1 MGFTSSRVR
10 VRFSYIIAVVTFLG
24 AVFSY
29 GFSVWSASRSYD
41 AALPKDASDSVIRG
55 VLSFHQ
61 ASGGFPKNFVE
72 VEETVWKHKKPP
84 NFGDTGRAFNAYNY
98 NYIYF
103 RLGAHECAIY
113 AIPGGGRRAE
123 APSFYFYVTTLAVW
137 KWKGPA
143 LGEEDV
149 TKLRPVRPGTEEAL
163 LLGVLGMTE
172 QPRSE
177 IRMKDAVRKA
187 SIVNFAS
194 KE

>member
-1 MGFTSSRVR
+1 MGFASSRVR
-10 VRFSYIIAVVTFLG
+10 VRFSYIIVVVTFLA

-29 GFSVWSASRSYD
+29 GFSVWSASRRYD

-61 ASGGFPKNFVE
+61 GAGNFPKDFVE

-84 NFGDTGRAFNAYNY
+84 NFGDTGRTFNAYNY

-103 RLGAHECAIY
+103 RLGAHECALY
-113 AIPGGGRRAE
+113 AIPGGARRAE
-123 APSFYFYVTTLAVW
+123 APSFYYYVTTQEVW

-172 QPRSE
+172 QPKSA

-187 SIVNFAS
+187 SIINYLPQ
-194 KE
+194 E

>member
-1 MGFTSSRVR
+1 MGFASSRVR
-10 VRFSYIIAVVTFLG
+10 VRFSYIIVVVTFLA

-29 GFSVWSASRSYD
+29 GFSVWSASRRYD

-55 VLSFHQ
+55 VLAFHQ
-61 ASGGFPKNFVE
+61 GAGNFPKNFVE
-72 VEETVWKHKKPP
+72 VEEAVWKHKKPP
-84 NFGDTGRAFNAYNY
+84 NFGETGRTFNAYNY

-103 RLGAHECAIY
+103 RLGAHEFALY
-113 AIPGGGRRAE
+113 AIPGGERRSE
-123 APSFYFYVTTLAVW
+123 APSFYYYVTTQGVW

-149 TKLRPVRPGTEEAL
+149 TKLKPVRPGTEDAQ

-172 QPRSE
+172 QPKSVIKME
-177 IRMKDAVRKA
+177 DTVRKA

>member
-1 MGFTSSRVR
+1 MGFASSRVR

-29 GFSVWSASRSYD
+29 GFSVWWESRKYD
-41 AALPKDASDSVIRG
+41 ALLPRDASNSVIRG
-55 VLSFHQ
+55 VLAFHQ
-61 ASGGFPKNFVE
+61 ATGGFPKNFVE

-113 AIPGGGRRAE
+113 AIPGGARRAE
-123 APSFYFYVTTLAVW
+123 APSFYYYVTTQGVW

-143 LGEEDV
+143 LGEDDLM
-149 TKLRPVRPGTEEAL
+149 KLRPIRPGTQDAL
-163 LLGVLGMTE
+163 VLGVMGMTE
-172 QPRSE
+172 QPKSVIKME
-177 IRMKDAVRKA
+177 DTVRKA